1 MQRSPS
7 GDYTVSLFQVAGAPG
22 QDPQRLA
29 LPPANAPA
37 PAPEGANG
45 PGAEAYGPGYSPGTD
60 FANGFGCALQ
70 PCCTC
75 PLHVP
80 ARCPSDAVIAG
91 SCAAGFISC

>member
-7 GDYTVSLFQVAGAPG
+7 GDYTVPLFQVAGAPG

-29 LPPANAPA
+29 LPPAKAPA

-45 PGAEAYGPGYSPGTD
+45 PGVEAYGPGHSPTN
-60 FANGFGCALQ
+60 FANGFGCTQQ

-75 PLHVP
+75 LLRVA
-80 ARCPSDAVIAG
+80 ARCPGSDVAG
-91 SCAAGFISC
+91 SCAAGFIS